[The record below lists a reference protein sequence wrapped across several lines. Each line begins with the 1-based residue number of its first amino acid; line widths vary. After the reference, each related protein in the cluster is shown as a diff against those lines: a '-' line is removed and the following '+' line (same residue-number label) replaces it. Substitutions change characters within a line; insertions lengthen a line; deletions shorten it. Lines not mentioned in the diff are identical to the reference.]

1 LGLLHLPHQLP
12 LLDPLLLSGRLLQLL
27 PLLLLPL
34 GLSHPRGLSDPL
46 LPSDLLARLHPLDR
60 WLLLD
65 L

>member
-12 LLDPLLLSGRLLQLL
+12 LLDPLLLSDRLL